1 MDSTDSFTLR
11 SDSHAHCAELI
22 PWLVNGT
29 LIGPPA
35 AAVRAHLAECTACQ
49 ADYAHETRLCEETRA
64 ESPVLFAAEASL
76 QKLMARV
83 DAAERGEPG
92 GVADLPVPP
101 LEPEH
106 EPALVRRRERAPGR
120 RSISRARVARRV
132 QWLAAAVVVQAVGLG
147 AFAWL
152 WHSGAT
158 GAAEEARY
166 QVLGAQ
172 PAVYG
177 RGARVRIVFEPQL
190 SLADMQKLLHSV
202 GAHIVDGPTEAN
214 VYTLGFAE
222 PLDSSGELSARLEK
236 LRASES
242 VRFAEPASRDAP

>member
-1 MDSTDSFTLR
+1 MDSTDSFTWR
-11 SDSHAHCAELI
+11 SDPHSHCAELI

-29 LIGPPA
+29 LTGA
-35 AAVRAHLAECTACQ
+35 AAVAVRAHLEECAACQ
-49 ADYAHETRLCEETRA
+49 ADYAHETRVSESTRA

-83 DAAERGEPG
+83 DAAERGESD
-92 GVADLPVPP
+92 VADLPVAP
-101 LEPEH
+101 LGH
-106 EPALVRRRERAPGR
+106 EPAPGSRRERAPSR
-120 RSISRARVARRV
+120 RSASRARAARRV
-132 QWLAAAVVVQAVGLG
+132 QWLAAAVVVEAVALG
-147 AFAWL
+147 AFMWL
-152 WHSGAT
+152 WHSGAR
-158 GAAEEARY
+158 GGAEEAQY

-172 PAVYG
+172 PVVYG

-222 PLDSSGELSARLEK
+222 PVDSPDELSARLEK